1 MLVRSLRWVPPT
13 TPFFRRGQRRGFT
26 FGLSAHRSFGPEE
39 LTRMEPGNQD
49 AGPYIPGLKTPRLY
63 GPLGKISGCSYVS
76 KDEGHN
82 ENYSH
87 RFSARSPHTFP
98 DDGGPVF
105 WRAKWDDPGLGN
117 CDLHECVRLF
127 LLGQNRFAVQRRAA
141 CFARRVA
148 ESLCGDGAYRG

>member
-1 MLVRSLRWVPPT
+1 MGRKTRCASSERRQNNPRRLRESNGWKRS
-13 TPFFRRGQRRGFT
+13 
-26 FGLSAHRSFGPEE
+26 E
-39 LTRMEPGNQD
+39 LEG
-49 AGPYIPGLKTPRLY
+49 APRFHKR
-63 GPLGKISGCSYVS
+63 GKISGCSYVS

-87 RFSARSPHTFP
+87 RFSARSPDTFP

-127 LLGQNRFAVQRRAA
+127 LLGQNRFA
-141 CFARRVA
+141 
-148 ESLCGDGAYRG
+148 L